1 MTRADWD
8 NGRLARCDVFN
19 AETQGR
25 REEAQGD
32 GKAGRL
38 DPQFAQ
44 TGTTGILP
52 VGMNEP
58 HHSLIFS
65 RGGRGGDEGLARTRG
80 GEVGSPLTL
89 RQLNGILCA
98 EK

>member
-32 GKAGRL
+32 GKAGR
-38 DPQFAQ
+38 PAPPFAP

-52 VGMNEP
+52 VA
-58 HHSLIFS
+58 L
-65 RGGRGGDEGLARTRG
+65 
-80 GEVGSPLTL
+80 
-89 RQLNGILCA
+89 
-98 EK
+98 